1 MGQTLSEPI
10 TDKHTTTGQDARFRF
25 AASSMQGWRI
35 SMEDA
40 HATILNLDHPG
51 QTDSQQIN
59 AANQQTNANH
69 ESVDKRFSFFAVYD
83 GHGGSAVAKY
93 SGTHLHNKIVQDPAF
108 VKKDYR
114 AAIKN
119 AFLLIDVSLKTSPE
133 YLADPAGCTAITCL
147 ITDDLTVYCGN
158 AGDSRAVLSSNGDA
172 VPLSFDHK
180 PTNPDESARIVA
192 GGGYVEYGRVNGNLA
207 LSRAIGD
214 FEFKQNPVLPPEEQ
228 IVTVNPDIESRTLV
242 PKQDDFIV
250 LACDGN
256 VDLLSLSTLAHTFLQ
271 LDTFAKSIYDKTTT
285 GIWDCMSNDQVVDFV
300 MSRIAEGHTLADT
313 SELIMEYCLAGD
325 SDVGGVG
332 CDNMTV
338 IIVAILGDG
347 KKIALTYEEW
357 VEQIKARWAAKEKKS
372 QFPVKETRGVI
383 GGGADTRGGSSRGLA
398 LVDDD

>member
-40 HATILNLDHPG
+40 HATILNLLSPD
-51 QTDSQQIN
+51 QQPTN
-59 AANQQTNANH
+59 QSSVNQQTNANQQATANH
-69 ESVDKRFSFFAVYD
+69 ESADKRFSFFAVYD

-93 SGTHLHNKIVQDPAF
+93 SGTHLHNNIVQDPAF
-108 VKKDYR
+108 AKKDYR
-114 AAIKN
+114 TAIKN
-119 AFLLIDVSLKTSPE
+119 AFLFTDVSLKTSPE

-180 PTNPDESARIVA
+180 PTNPEESARIVA
-192 GGGYVEYGRVNGNLA
+192 AGGYVEFGRVNGNLA

-214 FEFKQNPVLPPEEQ
+214 FEFKQNSVLPPEEQ

-242 PKQDDFIV
+242 PRQDDFIF
-250 LACDGN
+250 LACD
-256 VDLLSLSTLAHTFLQ
+256 
-271 LDTFAKSIYDKTTT
+271 

-300 MSRIAEGHTLADT
+300 MSRISEGRSLADI

-347 KKIALTYEEW
+347 KKIKLTYEEW
-357 VEQIKARWAAKEKKS
+357 VEQVKARWAEKENKS
-372 QFPVKETRGVI
+372 YFPVREIRGVI
-383 GGGADTRGGSSRGLA
+383 GGADGGSGASGGLA
-398 LVDDD
+398 LADDD